1 MKLAT
6 ALSERA
12 DLQRRIAEL
21 SGRLNNNAKVQDGEK
36 PSEDPK
42 ELLTELNKD
51 FERLEELIARINH
64 TNNET
69 KNGDVTL
76 TDLIAKR
83 DCLKQKIGIMRSFL
97 NTASEKVSRYSKTEI
112 RILSTV
118 SVSDLQKELDGL
130 SKELRETDE
139 TGVRINIWYYVSICD
154 TILSRRPL
162 QK

>member
-21 SGRLNNNAKVQDGEK
+21 SVRLNNNAKVQDGEK

-42 ELLTELNKD
+42 ELLSELNKD
-51 FERLEELIARINH
+51 FEKLEELIARINH

-69 KNGDVTL
+69 RCGRVTL

-83 DCLKQKIGIMRSFL
+83 DCLKQKISIMRSFL
-97 NTASEKVSRYSKTEI
+97 DNASEKISRYSKTEI
-112 RILSTV
+112 LILSTV

-139 TGVRINIWYYVSICD
+139 TIQGLNWTTDLI
-154 TILSRRPL
+154 
-162 QK
+162 

>member
-1 MKLAT
+1 MEKWGEKMKLAT

-12 DLQRRIAEL
+12 DLQRRISEL
-21 SGRLNNNAKVQDGEK
+21 GGRLNNNAKVQDGEK
-36 PSEDPK
+36 PSEDPM

-51 FERLEELIARINH
+51 FSRLEELIARINH

-69 KNGDVTL
+69 KSGDVTL

-97 NTASEKVSRYSKTEI
+97 DKASEKVSRYSKTEI

-118 SVSDLQKELDGL
+118 SVSNLQKEVDKL

-139 TGVRINIWYYVSICD
+139 TIQGLNWTTDLI
-154 TILSRRPL
+154 
-162 QK
+162 

>member
-1 MKLAT
+1 MKLAN
-6 ALSERA
+6 ALLERA

-21 SGRLNNNAKVQDGEK
+21 SGRLNNNARVQDGEK
-36 PSEDPK
+36 PSEDPN
-42 ELLTELNKD
+42 ELLKELNKD

-64 TNNET
+64 TNNQT
-69 KNGDVTL
+69 KSGDMTL

-83 DCLKQKIGIMRSFL
+83 DCLKQKIAVMRSFL

-118 SVSDLQKELDGL
+118 SVSELQKEVDGL

-139 TGVRINIWYYVSICD
+139 IIQGLNWT
-154 TILSRRPL
+154 TELL
-162 QK
+162 